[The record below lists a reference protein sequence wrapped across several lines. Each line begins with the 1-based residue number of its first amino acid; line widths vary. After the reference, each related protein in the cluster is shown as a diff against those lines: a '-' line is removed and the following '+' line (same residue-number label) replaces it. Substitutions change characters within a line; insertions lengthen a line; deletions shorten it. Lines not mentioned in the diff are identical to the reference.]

1 MFIEVIMVMNQSNFN
16 QTYYNNNIDNAAIQD
31 IVCKLREM
39 CNIIDC
45 ITFYYNQDNRKK
57 DVNLH

>member
-1 MFIEVIMVMNQSNFN
+1 MNQSNFN

-45 ITFYYNQDNRKK
+45 ITFYYNQR
-57 DVNLH
+57 